1 MLRILIPWR
10 GIGSILTSVSKI
22 FLLKIQHHSFSSLLI
37 LVSHKLRK
45 RGIIVPAAAPQKH
58 REQQAASNGR
68 HLLRFGLPSR
78 ALAIPFAD
86 TRSQD
91 HARQTKLFWGVCE
104 NSFKTGKGGREKS
117 QNEDALRYS
126 FQVSRSSLGGRS
138 EELHQLLML
147 DTRAGAVGHC
157 LPACLPAP
165 ARWVCRGTAMAGQ
178 ARSSQRCF
186 SGKAFPTFG

>member
-10 GIGSILTSVSKI
+10 GIGSILTSASKI
-22 FLLKIQHHSFSSLLI
+22 FLLKSQLHSFSSLLI

-91 HARQTKLFWGVCE
+91 HARQTKLFWGVCG
-104 NSFKTGKGGREKS
+104 NSFKLAKGDGKNRKMRMCSGIPF
-117 QNEDALRYS
+117 RYPAHLWEEG
-126 FQVSRSSLGGRS
+126 QRSCTSL
-138 EELHQLLML
+138 
-147 DTRAGAVGHC
+147 
-157 LPACLPAP
+157 
-165 ARWVCRGTAMAGQ
+165 
-178 ARSSQRCF
+178 
-186 SGKAFPTFG
+186 